1 MSDRN
6 VAVVTGGSR
15 GIGRAVA
22 IQLAKSGNDVA
33 VIYRGN
39 KEKAEEVVDII
50 KSFGVDAI
58 SIQAD
63 VSSSSD
69 CKEAISKVKEAFGK
83 VNILVNN
90 AGITRDG
97 LLIRMKNSDF
107 DDVINANLKGTFYMM
122 RECIPL
128 MLKADVKKIIN
139 ISSVAGVLGNQGQA
153 NYSASKAGVIGL
165 TKSAA
170 REYASKKININA
182 IAPGMI
188 ETDMT
193 GDMNEK
199 AREGVIATVPFKQMG
214 KAEDVAFAVDFLAG
228 KGSDYITGQVLC
240 VDGGMA
246 I

>member
-90 AGITRDG
+90 AGIAPSKFFVN
-97 LLIRMKNSDF
+97 I
-107 DDVINANLKGTFYMM
+107 DDAEWNKIYHINLKGNYFLTQAWVRMW
-122 RECIPL
+122 
-128 MLKADVKKIIN
+128 KK
-139 ISSVAGVLGNQGQA
+139 
-153 NYSASKAGVIGL
+153 
-165 TKSAA
+165 T
-170 REYASKKININA
+170 
-182 IAPGMI
+182 
-188 ETDMT
+188 
-193 GDMNEK
+193 
-199 AREGVIATVPFKQMG
+199 
-214 KAEDVAFAVDFLAG
+214 AF
-228 KGSDYITGQVLC
+228 
-240 VDGGMA
+240 
-246 I
+246 

>member
-97 LLIRMKNSDF
+97 
-107 DDVINANLKGTFYMM
+107 GC
-122 RECIPL
+122 E
-128 MLKADVKKIIN
+128 
-139 ISSVAGVLGNQGQA
+139 
-153 NYSASKAGVIGL
+153 
-165 TKSAA
+165 TKS
-170 REYASKKININA
+170 E
-182 IAPGMI
+182 
-188 ETDMT
+188 
-193 GDMNEK
+193 
-199 AREGVIATVPFKQMG
+199 EGG
-214 KAEDVAFAVDFLAG
+214 
-228 KGSDYITGQVLC
+228 
-240 VDGGMA
+240 
-246 I
+246 